1 MLSLTVGELSRS
13 RSLIEVA
20 VLLIIRAGYSA
31 VSLGFAFIDFG
42 VDILF
47 ASASIDPGEVKGQV
61 FF

>member
-13 RSLIEVA
+13 RSLVEVA
-20 VLLIIRAGYSA
+20 VLLIIRAGCSA

-42 VDILF
+42 ADTLF
-47 ASASIDPGEVKGQV
+47 ASASIDPAEVKGQL